1 MTTLATRARATTG
14 DALLVTRRRTR
25 QDAGLLLGTAV
36 LLIATLLALLA
47 VPRLLDRTAVTALRT
62 AVVNAGLDGA
72 VTVRAVPQGLGGLPF
87 AAPLEAAGWV
97 DTVTQ
102 GLRPAIA
109 LVKSVP
115 YTATI
120 GGTDLSARLF
130 LMDAPGRRS
139 EPVTWPVGRAPELIV
154 LPDPKDPD
162 PPPVPDLEV
171 GLSLP
176 VARVLGVDPAAG
188 PVSVELRNR
197 SSVQEVWVTG
207 LYEPVDP
214 ADDRWAIAPDLL
226 QVVPAD
232 PADEVAG
239 SFSLYVPPAAASDL
253 ARFIGSKQ
261 LTGEAIAF
269 ADSERLRTED
279 VPALRRA
286 VVTLMAQ
293 DPDVTSTL
301 PDVLDAYEAHARATT
316 AQASLVLA
324 GIGATAACCLVLAA
338 ALLVERRRSHLA
350 GERARGASLASVA
363 LRGAVESVPVACV
376 AALLAGVAITVWLPG
391 QRGSTWLPAALVVV
405 AASAPAIL
413 AARAAAAAWTGRR
426 VPADRRERA
435 RLAGLRGARR
445 LVAEIVTVAVAVLAL
460 VSLRGRGLVPDDGA
474 EPDPLLVATPFL
486 LAVAASLLVVRIAP
500 AVVRAAGRWAAR
512 SRGLAAPLA
521 ATRAQRGATALLP
534 LVSVT
539 VAVALMVLS
548 GIVVHNVQEGQQ
560 VAADRLVGAD
570 VRIDGADGILS
581 SQSAVAALEQI
592 ASADGVTAVAT
603 AAQIEERIFGSGGG
617 LTAAVLVVDAA
628 ELARVRDAMGLPV
641 DPGLAALAEPSGA
654 QVPALVDAELL
665 ARVDAEDGV
674 PLQVIKGRVDL
685 DVRGT
690 TSLSIDA
697 GAPPADARATHASR
711 TEDDGVVVVDAG
723 ALAARTDKPPSTTR
737 AWVTGPRAQQAVAD
751 SGIARLPKVTVTTRD
766 DWYETWSH
774 APLPR
779 ALAVLLVAA
788 VGALGVL
795 AVIGLALVVVA
806 TSGERG
812 RTLST
817 LRTLGLDARTA
828 RWATLGELAPLVVG
842 GLVGGSA
849 IGLALPVLVGDAL
862 GLSWVTAAPGHVPI
876 ELTWWPVLVA
886 AGALAVALLV
896 AVLVEQAVRRRERL
910 GEVLR
915 VGAR

>member
-25 QDAGLLLGTAV
+25 LDAGLLLGTAL

-72 VTVRAVPQGLGGLPF
+72 VTVRAVPQGLNGLAF
-87 AAPLEAAGWV
+87 AAPLEEAGWI
-97 DTVTQ
+97 DTVTE

-109 LVKSVP
+109 VVESIP
-115 YTATI
+115 YTTTI
-120 GGTDLSARLF
+120 DGTDLSARLF
-130 LMDAPGRRS
+130 LMDAPGQRS
-139 EPVTWPVGRAPELIV
+139 EPVTWTVGEAPELIV
-154 LPDPKDPD
+154 FPDPKDPD
-162 PPPVPDLEV
+162 PEPIPDLEV
-171 GLSLP
+171 GLSVP
-176 VARVLGVDPAAG
+176 VARALGVDPAAG
-188 PVSVELRNR
+188 PVSLDLRNR
-197 SSVQEVWVTG
+197 RSSQEVWVTG

-226 QVVPAD
+226 EIVPAD

-239 SFSLYVPPAAASDL
+239 SFSLYVPPAAAPDV
-253 ARFIGSKQ
+253 ARFIGSRQ
-261 LTGEAIAF
+261 LNGDAIAF
-269 ADSERLRTED
+269 VDSARLRTED

-286 VVTLMAQ
+286 VVTLKAQ

-301 PDVLDAYEAHARATT
+301 PGVLDAYEAHARATT

-363 LRGAVESVPVACV
+363 LRGAVESVPLACV
-376 AALLAGVAITVWLPG
+376 AALLAGGAITLWLPD

-405 AASAPAIL
+405 AASAPAVL

-460 VSLRGRGLVPDDGA
+460 VSLRGRGLVPDDRA

-486 LAVAASLLVVRIAP
+486 LAVAASLLVVRTAP

-548 GIVVHNVQEGQQ
+548 GIVVHNVHVGQQ

-570 VRIDGADGILS
+570 VRIDGTLS
-581 SQSAVAALEQI
+581 SPSAVAALEQI
-592 ASADGVTAVAT
+592 ASADGVTTVAT
-603 AAQIEERIFGSGGG
+603 AAQLEERIFGSGGG
-617 LTAAVLVVDAA
+617 LTAAVLVVDAVK
-628 ELARVRDAMGLPV
+628 LAQVRDAMGLPV
-641 DPGLAALAEPSGA
+641 DPDLTALAEASGA
-654 QVPALVDAELL
+654 QVPALVDAELVT
-665 ARVDAEDGV
+665 RVDAEKGV
-674 PLQVIKGRVDL
+674 PLQVTKGRVEL

-697 GAPPADARATHASR
+697 GAPPADARVAHATR
-711 TEDDGVVVVDAG
+711 TEDDGVVVVDAA

-737 AWVTGPRAQQAVAD
+737 AWVTGPGAEQAVAD
-751 SGIARLPKVTVTTRD
+751 SGIARLPEVTVTTRD
-766 DWYETWSH
+766 DWYAAWSH

-817 LRTLGLDARTA
+817 LRTLGLDAPTA